1 MRVIERGHPEIS
13 GTGEAA
19 HHLLVPWSGS
29 KRIHPFPL
37 RANSLGG
44 EAYRSNEPVNTNLP
58 MELAFFMR
66 EVSPGSDTN

>member
-1 MRVIERGHPEIS
+1 L
-13 GTGEAA
+13 EARA
-19 HHLLVPWSGS
+19 VEPWSGS

-58 MELAFFMR
+58 MELAFFVR
-66 EVSPGSDTN
+66 EVRTWL

>member
-1 MRVIERGHPEIS
+1 MKYLTLS
-13 GTGEAA
+13 
-19 HHLLVPWSGS
+19 
-29 KRIHPFPL
+29 RIIVKPFLRDSSLPQ

-58 MELAFFMR
+58 MELAFFVR

>member
-1 MRVIERGHPEIS
+1 MVKYLTLPHS
-13 GTGEAA
+13 
-19 HHLLVPWSGS
+19 VV
-29 KRIHPFPL
+29 KPFLKDSSLPQ

-58 MELAFFMR
+58 MELAFFVR